1 MNYLAHLFLAGN
13 EINMLI
19 GNFIADHV
27 KGSGID
33 SFNPVIQSGIRM
45 HRAIDRF
52 TDSHPV
58 VSESIQR
65 LRPVYRKYAGV
76 IVDIY
81 YDHFL
86 ATSWKHYCD
95 ESLSSFTNR
104 TYRLLSSQKDILP
117 ARSQRILSYMSTY
130 DWLQSYAHL
139 GGIHQAFKGMASRTT
154 FESGMEHASFTLE
167 KNYELFQKEFNI
179 FFPMLIE
186 FVSSEFPTTIRNK

>member
-1 MNYLAHLFLAGN
+1 MNYLAHLFLAGD
-13 EINMLI
+13 EINLLV

-27 KGSGID
+27 KGSRID

-45 HRAIDRF
+45 HRAIDRY

-58 VSESIQR
+58 VSESILR

-86 ATSWKHYCD
+86 ASHWNHFSK

-104 TYRLLSSQKDILP
+104 TYSMLASQKDILP
-117 ARSQRILSYMSTY
+117 TRSQRILSYMTTH

-139 GGIHQAFKGMASRTT
+139 GGLHQAFKGMASRTT
-154 FESGMEHASFTLE
+154 FESGMENASFTLE
-167 KNYELFQKEFNI
+167 KNYELFQKEFNS

-186 FVSSEFPTTIRNK
+186 FVYSEFPTIIRNK